1 MTQKSI
7 RFLKALLFL
16 LCLVPLAKLAL
27 EIFGVGGMSLGANP
41 IEELIHRLGIWGLN
55 FLLITLAVTPLR
67 RLTGKGWL
75 LRFRRMFGLF
85 AFFYVLLHFLTYAG
99 LDQRFDLPVIVED
112 IVERPFITVGF
123 TAFLLLIPLALTS
136 TNAMMRRLGRRWL
149 EPDRAVFASLAF
161 EPAWP
166 IEAWNLIPLAAGLA
180 ARSAIDGLSG
190 VTVGLRWPNDL
201 ILGDGKVGGLL
212 AESGDGVVIVGCG
225 INVLWETPI
234 SGGAALYD
242 DDPGPAI
249 AARLAEG
256 WADRLLDLMAL
267 HPQDSWIQLSHMLIH
282 HGRQVCIARRP
293 RCAECPLR
301 LECPSAP
308 P

>member
-16 LCLVPLAKLAL
+16 LCLVPLAKLVL

-85 AFFYVLLHFLTYAG
+85 AFFYVLMHFLTYAG
-99 LDQRFDLPVIVED
+99 LDQRFDLPVIFED

-136 TNAMMRRLGRRWL
+136 TNAMMRRLGRRWQKL
-149 EPDRAVFASLAF
+149 HRLVY
-161 EPAWP
+161 
-166 IEAWNLIPLAAGLA
+166 LIA
-180 ARSAIDGLSG
+180 
-190 VTVGLRWPNDL
+190 
-201 ILGDGKVGGLL
+201 ILGVVHFYWQVKLDTLEALIYAAILAVLL
-212 AESGDGVVIVGCG
+212 GFRLKGRKHDR
-225 INVLWETPI
+225 
-234 SGGAALYD
+234 
-242 DDPGPAI
+242 I
-249 AARLAEG
+249 AHSR
-256 WADRLLDLMAL
+256 
-267 HPQDSWIQLSHMLIH
+267 
-282 HGRQVCIARRP
+282 
-293 RCAECPLR
+293 
-301 LECPSAP
+301 
-308 P
+308 